1 MFTNGLIRILL
12 GTRAGIKGI
21 VMYKLIVSD
30 LDETLLNDENE
41 ICVKN
46 IQAIKKASKLGV
58 KFVPASGRGYREIE
72 KVLTNLD
79 LNDNEQ
85 QYVISFNGCAITKSK
100 DNTILRFNHLPFEKA
115 NELFQVGLTKEVCIH
130 LHTSDTIYIYNINE
144 AERNR
149 MSKLNMNLKEFKEPS
164 IEFLKNIP
172 IAKIIYVNVD
182 SDYLRSIDDE
192 IKLITEGSVSV
203 CYSTNC
209 CMELNKHGVNKGE
222 ALLALAEFLGIKREE
237 TIAVGDSYN
246 DMSMLAVA
254 GLSVAAGNAVEDV
267 KKACRYICKS
277 DNNEG
282 VLAEVIE
289 KFILKKR

>member
-1 MFTNGLIRILL
+1 M
-12 GTRAGIKGI
+12 
-21 VMYKLIVSD
+21 
-30 LDETLLNDENE
+30 
-41 ICVKN
+41 
-46 IQAIKKASKLGV
+46 QAIKKALELGI

-72 KVLTNLD
+72 KILTSLD
-79 LNDNEQ
+79 LNDEEQ

-100 DNTILRFNHLPFEKA
+100 DNIILRFNNLPFAKA
-115 NELFQVGLTKEVCIH
+115 NELFRFGLTKEVCIQV
-130 LHTSDTIYIYNINE
+130 HTSDTIFIYNFNE
-144 AERNR
+144 DERNR
-149 MSKLNMNLKEFKEPS
+149 MAKLNMHLKELKQPS
-164 IEFLKNIP
+164 IEFLRNIP

-182 SDYLRSIDDE
+182 MEYLRAINDE

-203 CYSTNC
+203 SYSANC

-222 ALLALAEFLGIKREE
+222 ALLALSEFLDIKQDEI
-237 TIAVGDSYN
+237 IAVGDSDN

-267 KKACRYICKS
+267 KKACTYTCKN

-289 KFILKKR
+289 KFILKKI